1 MQQATRDVTEKKEGN
16 LPAKIDFISDAGAGL
31 ENIDKD
37 DLALPFLKLLQ
48 SGSDETKKK
57 HANYVEGAEAGMFYN
72 TVTKKLYNG
81 EKGIEVIPVFYKMTY
96 PEWAPFERKE
106 GRPISND
113 RGPSIMANT
122 TQNDRN
128 KDMLDNGNEIIK
140 TANHF
145 VIINGDRPEKA
156 LMTMKSTQLKESR
169 NWNSLMENEFESAP
183 SGKSVPAPI
192 FSRVY
197 KLNSVENSG
206 SFTWHGYKVS
216 MLKKVDD
223 AGLYQMARDFHNSL
237 KNAQSKTAAASTEE
251 NKSNY

>member
-1 MQQATRDVTEKKEGN
+1 MSQETSDVTVKKTN
-16 LPAKIDFISDAGAGL
+16 AVATLDFVADSGMGL
-31 ENIDKD
+31 ENIDKS

-57 HANYVEGAEAGMFYN
+57 HAKYVEGAEAGMFYN

-237 KNAQSKTAAASTEE
+237 KNAQTKTAAASTEE

>member
-57 HANYVEGAEAGMFYN
+57 HANHVEGAEAGMFYN
-72 TVTKKLYNG
+72 TVTKKLYSG
-81 EKGIEVIPVFYKMTY
+81 EKGIEVIPCFYKLTF

-106 GRPISND
+106 GRPVHPD
-113 RGPSIMANT
+113 RGPEILAKTKKNEKG
-122 TQNDRN
+122 
-128 KDMLDNGNEIIK
+128 KDVLENGNEIIK

-145 VIINGDRPEKA
+145 VIINGDKPEKA
-156 LMTMKSTQLKESR
+156 LMAMKSTQLKVSR
-169 NWNSLMENEFESAP
+169 GWNSLMQDQFESDP
-183 SGKSVPAPI
+183 KTKKNVPAPM
-192 FSRVY
+192 FSRIY

-206 SFTWHGYKVS
+206 SFTWHGYRVS
-216 MLKKVDD
+216 LLRKVDN
-223 AGLYQMARDFHNSL
+223 ASIYQMAREFHSSL
-237 KNAQSKTAAASTEE
+237 K
-251 NKSNY
+251 KSNAAVEKKEESNY